1 MPPEAVILEKYCS
14 ACKQTFGPETSA
26 CPQHGATLKPFLL
39 DQKFR
44 LVERLGD
51 GRSGEVYRGLHVLTG
66 EEWAIKLPKT
76 AAAPGESKSRGN
88 KRLLR
93 EARNSAKV
101 RNRHVA
107 RVIDAAFCQVTG
119 QFYLVMELARGINL
133 KEFLQRNP
141 EGLDARVSMVIF
153 NQLCDG
159 VAAIHDQGIVHRDL
173 SPENVM
179 LVNGDF
185 NRIKI
190 IDFEFAKD
198 IFRISQARTIPG
210 TLIGSP
216 RYMAPEQWDADRIHD
231 ARADVFSL
239 GLILFELLAGRL
251 PDEKMIQNI
260 GDLELHR
267 KNFSSEFHE
276 LRRVAPEEVT
286 DAVLRVVHKALQNK
300 RERRY
305 QDVREFHKAYNLA
318 ISGREVEEESEV
330 TPERLQIIRELPTGL
345 ILIRAEQTGIEILV
359 DGKSIGVSR
368 MAGEYFRVADLPAGA
383 TVEISGWVKGRDP
396 FVRRVTV
403 EPDREVLVSIRSGPL
418 LEYRNA
424 AGIELVLIPNGRFL
438 MGSEPSD
445 EERWSHTVFEKY
457 GRKADFGRER
467 PSRFV
472 TISRPFYLGR
482 CQVTQAQWRYVA
494 ESLPRI
500 KRPLNPDPSFFKGRD
515 LPVES
520 VSWEDCQ
527 EFVHR
532 LNRLEDGNR
541 YGLPTE
547 AQWEYGCRAGTKGDY
562 AGDLDAMGWYAANS
576 GTTRIN
582 AYDAF
587 YVTDEQDLRLYLE
600 RTLAPNGC
608 QTHPVGQK
616 LSNGF
621 GLFDMHG
628 NVLEWCA
635 DWFGENYYAEAP
647 AIDPTGPTEGRLRVA
662 RGGAWNTRG
671 NRCRSAFRGRLNP
684 RVRFNYVGLRLMAHP
699 MKQ

>member
-1 MPPEAVILEKYCS
+1 MEKYCS
-14 ACKQTFGPETSA
+14 ACKRTFGPETSA
-26 CPQHGATLKPFLL
+26 CPQHGPTLKPFLL

-44 LVERLGD
+44 LLELIGD
-51 GRSGEVYRGLHVLTG
+51 GRFGEVYRGLHVLTG
-66 EEWAIKLPKT
+66 EEWAIKLPK
-76 AAAPGESKSRGN
+76 AAAVQGDSKSRGQ
-88 KRLLR
+88 KRFLR

-107 RVIDAAFCQVTG
+107 RVIDAAFCQITG

-133 KEFLQRNP
+133 KEFLNRNP
-141 EGLDARVSMVIF
+141 DGLDERVSMVIF

-179 LVNGDF
+179 LLNGDF

-216 RYMAPEQWDADRIHD
+216 RYMAPEQWDSDRIHD

-251 PDEKMIQNI
+251 PDERMIQNI

-276 LRRVAPEEVT
+276 LRRIAPKQVP
-286 DAVLRVVHKALQNK
+286 DPVLKVVHKALQNK

-305 QDVREFHKAYNLA
+305 QDVREFHKAFNLA
-318 ISGREVEEESEV
+318 ISGREIEEQSEI
-330 TPERLQIIRELPTGL
+330 TPERLQIIRDLPTGS

-359 DGKSIGVSR
+359 DGKSVGVSK
-368 MAGEYFRVADLPAGA
+368 MAGDCFRVADLPAGA
-383 TVEISGWVKGRDP
+383 TVEASGWVKGRDP
-396 FVRRVTV
+396 FVRRVAV
-403 EPDREVLVSIRSGPL
+403 EPNREVLVSIQSGPL

-424 AGIELVLIPNGRFL
+424 AGIEMVLIPNGRFI
-438 MGSEPSD
+438 MGSELSD
-445 EERWSHTVFEKY
+445 EARWSQTVFEKY
-457 GRKADFGRER
+457 GRKADFRRER
-467 PSRFV
+467 PSRMV
-472 TISRPFYLGR
+472 TISRAFYLGR
-482 CQVTQAQWRYVA
+482 CQVTQAQWQYVA
-494 ESLPRI
+494 QNLPRI
-500 KRPLNPDPSFFKGRD
+500 KRNLNPSPSFFKGENQ
-515 LPVES
+515 PVES
-520 VSWEDCQ
+520 VNWDDCQ

-562 AGDLDAMGWYAANS
+562 AGDLEAMGWYATNS
-576 GTTRIN
+576 GIN
-582 AYDAF
+582 HIDAYDAF
-587 YVTDEQDLRLYLE
+587 YIKDERDLKLYLE
-600 RTLAPNGC
+600 RTLGPNGC
-608 QTHPVGQK
+608 HPHPVGRK
-616 LSNGF
+616 LPNAF
-621 GLFDMHG
+621 GLYDMHG

-635 DWFGENYYAEAP
+635 DWFSEKYYSTASGLDP
-647 AIDPTGPTEGRLRVA
+647 AGPAEGRLRVA
-662 RGGAWNTRG
+662 RGGAWNTRA

-684 RVRFNYVGLRLMAHP
+684 RVRFDYVGLRLMAHP